1 MKQQNTAVR
10 THANE
15 MIDHYFI
22 EGVYYSRKDLQH
34 GRLRVT
40 TDSRDAQVAASNS
53 PTEIDAVIQA
63 LCEYQFTTAGSK
75 SHTSAL
81 EFHPDQSEPYTFQF
95 VGVLVVHDYV
105 FYVFPKF
112 VKPTHD
118 SDSKDSDPKI
128 IEPSPAA
135 RAFMR
140 QIIDVCNHYRKRNV
154 SGTDDTGIS
163 THTTTNNVNIAELYR
178 ALLAD
183 YVRDGV
189 YRTTMRVWEH
199 NGNGNIDWERTLNRV
214 DPYFTQQGA
223 PIYAD
228 YWTRGR
234 AVDEEALVRRIQLAW
249 VAHVAQQFDASGLLV
264 DVLGFPCALCAV
276 SRELPTDI
284 GTTSFLR
291 AALIRARNREFSTR
305 NRTLINMLL
314 LLVDTNEQQR
324 LDSQH
329 AVTHL
334 GTAPFHTV
342 WEDICSE
349 LFSNTELDE
358 VREKSKPLWRMQT
371 GTDNA
376 YAEITANN
384 QLIPDVIHT
393 MKNPTGEP
401 GGMVIIDA
409 KYYTPEHDAQSISGQ
424 PGTYDVVKEYFYQL
438 IADIAL
444 QSHGRVLANAF
455 MFPAPIVI
463 ENGDDPM
470 PCTIQGSV
478 RIDALGRY
486 MLQQIDGNDS
496 ERTLLPIV
504 YAQLNPKAAFRA
516 YIDSHDREHFDSSAI
531 LSELIR
537 YSQN

>member
-15 MIDHYFI
+15 MIHHYFI

-81 EFHPDQSEPYTFQF
+81 EFHPDQSEPYTFRF

-112 VKPTHD
+112 VKPTHAPH
-118 SDSKDSDPKI
+118 SKF

-140 QIIDVCNHYRKRNV
+140 QIIDACNHYRKRTA

-249 VAHVAQQFDASGLLV
+249 VAYAAQQFDASGLLV
-264 DVLGFPCALCAV
+264 DVLGFPRALCSA

-284 GTTSFLR
+284 GGTNFLR

-314 LLVDTNEQQR
+314 LLVDTNEKQQ
-324 LDSQH
+324 LDSRH

-358 VREKSKPLWRMQT
+358 VREKSKPLWRMQA
-371 GTDNA
+371 GTNNA
-376 YAEITANN
+376 YTEITANN

-393 MKNPTGEP
+393 MKNPTGES

-455 MFPAPIVI
+455 MFPAPIGI

-486 MLQQIDGNDS
+486 MLQQIDRNDS

>member
-1 MKQQNTAVR
+1 
-10 THANE
+10 
-15 MIDHYFI
+15 
-22 EGVYYSRKDLQH
+22 
-34 GRLRVT
+34 
-40 TDSRDAQVAASNS
+40 
-53 PTEIDAVIQA
+53 
-63 LCEYQFTTAGSK
+63 
-75 SHTSAL
+75 
-81 EFHPDQSEPYTFQF
+81 
-95 VGVLVVHDYV
+95 
-105 FYVFPKF
+105 
-112 VKPTHD
+112 
-118 SDSKDSDPKI
+118 
-128 IEPSPAA
+128 
-135 RAFMR
+135 
-140 QIIDVCNHYRKRNV
+140 
-154 SGTDDTGIS
+154 
-163 THTTTNNVNIAELYR
+163 
-178 ALLAD
+178 
-183 YVRDGV
+183 
-189 YRTTMRVWEH
+189 
-199 NGNGNIDWERTLNRV
+199 
-214 DPYFTQQGA
+214 
-223 PIYAD
+223 
-228 YWTRGR
+228 
-234 AVDEEALVRRIQLAW
+234 
-249 VAHVAQQFDASGLLV
+249 
-264 DVLGFPCALCAV
+264 
-276 SRELPTDI
+276 
-284 GTTSFLR
+284 
-291 AALIRARNREFSTR
+291 
-305 NRTLINMLL
+305 MLL

-438 IADIAL
+438 ITMKNPTGEPGGMVIIDAKYYTPEHDAQSISGQPGTYDVVKEYFYQLIADIAL

-455 MFPAPIVI
+455 MFPAPIGI

-486 MLQQIDGNDS
+486 LLQQIDGNDS

-516 YIDSHDREHFDSSAI
+516 YIDSHDREYFDSSAI

>member
-75 SHTSAL
+75 SRTSAL
-81 EFHPDQSEPYTFQF
+81 EFHPDQSKPYTFRF

-178 ALLAD
+178 ALLAG

-228 YWTRGR
+228 
-234 AVDEEALVRRIQLAW
+234 
-249 VAHVAQQFDASGLLV
+249 
-264 DVLGFPCALCAV
+264 
-276 SRELPTDI
+276 
-284 GTTSFLR
+284 
-291 AALIRARNREFSTR
+291 
-305 NRTLINMLL
+305 
-314 LLVDTNEQQR
+314 
-324 LDSQH
+324 
-329 AVTHL
+329 
-334 GTAPFHTV
+334 
-342 WEDICSE
+342 
-349 LFSNTELDE
+349 
-358 VREKSKPLWRMQT
+358 
-371 GTDNA
+371 
-376 YAEITANN
+376 
-384 QLIPDVIHT
+384 
-393 MKNPTGEP
+393 
-401 GGMVIIDA
+401 
-409 KYYTPEHDAQSISGQ
+409 
-424 PGTYDVVKEYFYQL
+424 
-438 IADIAL
+438 
-444 QSHGRVLANAF
+444 
-455 MFPAPIVI
+455 
-463 ENGDDPM
+463 
-470 PCTIQGSV
+470 
-478 RIDALGRY
+478 
-486 MLQQIDGNDS
+486 
-496 ERTLLPIV
+496 
-504 YAQLNPKAAFRA
+504 
-516 YIDSHDREHFDSSAI
+516 
-531 LSELIR
+531 
-537 YSQN
+537 